1 MRLQMSFVRARSTV
15 PPSLGPELDQAIR
28 SSRVTPCSHGCRFA
42 LWGRR
47 QDFFACPSSSP
58 TCTKDLFL
66 FLRFRLHLSLF
77 TSNPFR
83 PQWTLIAR
91 RLVAV
96 RRGTEKGPI
105 ELPAADCHLAN
116 TESTLV
122 PPTLFMCRPRGDP
135 TPDFGGGL
143 SEKERSPFSNYC
155 TSPMPARPV
164 RFPQSS
170 SSTSAT
176 KPLPIQLAS
185 DDERG
190 FHPIRNRRLNKYSF
204 VFVSLAALRRR
215 RKEGCPL
222 AKRLEPLPLFPPEA
236 ERVRM
241 SKSKEPS
248 PSLGRHRSPPL
259 HDVLYSFHSPPFTH
273 AQKGY
278 FRRGILLPGV
288 V

>member
-1 MRLQMSFVRARSTV
+1 MLFGGGGKIS
-15 PPSLGPELDQAIR
+15 
-28 SSRVTPCSHGCRFA
+28 
-42 LWGRR
+42 
-47 QDFFACPSSSP
+47 FACPSSSP

-66 FLRFRLHLSLF
+66 FLLFRLHLSLF

-91 RLVAV
+91 LVAV
-96 RRGTEKGPI
+96 RRGTEKGPT

-122 PPTLFMCRPRGDP
+122 VPTLFMSPPGGSHSRLWRRP
-135 TPDFGGGL
+135 TV
-143 SEKERSPFSNYC
+143 SEKKRSPFSNYC
-155 TSPMPARPV
+155 TSPMPACPLMA

-170 SSTSAT
+170 LSTSAT
-176 KPLPIQLAS
+176 KPLPIQLSS
-185 DDERG
+185 DDERD
-190 FHPIRNRRLNKYSF
+190 FHPIRNWRLNKYSF

-241 SKSKEPS
+241 SKSKEP
-248 PSLGRHRSPPL
+248 
-259 HDVLYSFHSPPFTH
+259 
-273 AQKGY
+273 
-278 FRRGILLPGV
+278 
-288 V
+288 